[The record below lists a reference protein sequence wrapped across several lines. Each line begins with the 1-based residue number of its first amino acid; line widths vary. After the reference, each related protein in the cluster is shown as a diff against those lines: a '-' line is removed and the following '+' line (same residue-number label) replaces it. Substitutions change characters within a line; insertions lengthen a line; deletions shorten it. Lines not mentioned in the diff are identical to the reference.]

1 MNGLSWR
8 PRVKKNSEN
17 QRIQPQGGEKHQQLP
32 CGAEM
37 KDFSSRAIMENLLCL
52 WHPFLKVE
60 MAEDK
65 RLKMN
70 IQVLVRRKNIVV
82 GKPDQAVEVL
92 ATALAVE
99 LKSVLRNEM
108 TIMLVVMAMHAQT
121 RRINETA
128 GHSMVLGAIVE
139 LHVPTHGD
147 EKHH

>member
-1 MNGLSWR
+1 
-8 PRVKKNSEN
+8 
-17 QRIQPQGGEKHQQLP
+17 
-32 CGAEM
+32 M

-99 LKSVLRNEM
+99 LKTVLRNEM
-108 TIMLVVMAMHAQT
+108 TIMFVVMLVVMAMQAQT